1 MTHYTKFPKT
11 LQLEISSN
19 CNISCLGCV
28 RTDRFSY
35 SIKGNPTIPKNKFL
49 SFETFKEVIFS
60 PASKELQE
68 VQFCGTIDDPLMH
81 PKFLDMVNLLKE
93 QKIRTLI
100 HTNASLRTPEYFKKL
115 ASVLRG
121 KVQFSIDGLQETNHL
136 YRRGSNW
143 NKIMENAKAFIA
155 AGGHAQWQYI
165 EFPWNEKDTQ
175 AARELASQMGFS
187 SFKYRRD
194 RAGTPSPEEFEDQIR
209 WAKRVASLSWNEYL
223 DKEERKQHGKDIEC
237 FSQEQGMYFIGYDAK
252 VWPCCFLHNAK
263 WNSSGKYEETQLRYS
278 KNYGD
283 DWNSLLSHSFEEI
296 VNHKFYAEDLTDSWN
311 SEIHGTGSKDRIIRC
326 TQTCSKKT
334 KCNKPIGN
342 FKVDELNQTS

>member
-1 MTHYTKFPKT
+1 MTHYTQYPRT

-19 CNISCLGCV
+19 CNINCLGCV

-35 SIKGNPTIPKNKFL
+35 NMKGNPDIPKNNFL
-49 SFETFKEVIFS
+49 SLETFKDVIYS
-60 PASKELQE
+60 PAAGSVQE

-81 PKFLDMVNLLKE
+81 PNFLDMVSLLKE
-93 QKIRTLI
+93 KQIRTII

-175 AARELASQMGFS
+175 AAKELAIAMGFK

-194 RAGTPSPEEFEDQIR
+194 RSGTPSPGKYEENINFS
-209 WAKRVASLSWNEYL
+209 KRIASLSWKEYVSKL
-223 DKEERKQHGKDIEC
+223 EQQQIGKDIEC
-237 FSQEQGMYFIGYDAK
+237 FSQEDGMYFIGYDAK

-263 WNSSGKYEETQLRYS
+263 WNSAGKYEEAQLRYS

-296 VNHKFYAEDLTDSWN
+296 VNHKFYTEDLTDSWN
-311 SEIHGTGSKDRIIRC
+311 STTHGTGGKDRIIRC
-326 TQTCSKKT
+326 TQTCSKKS
-334 KCNKPIGN
+334 KCAVPIGN
-342 FKVDELNQTS
+342 FKVDVLN